1 MKKWYP
7 LIISMVLLAGC
18 SPGFGSD
25 NKVVQK
31 SNNKKE
37 TSVVSSY
44 QISDQYYKN
53 IYPYKTS
60 KSRGLVVSN
69 LNTSYD
75 IEEFETGLM
84 RVAQRNYPPD
94 DYLFQEGQYLTSDT
108 ITKWLNRKYTV
119 DQLKKKGLKEQ
130 DNVGLNPVN
139 DEKGSAK
146 QQNEKNPIYL
156 AQILEQ
162 DYLTKDSK
170 GNVKLSGVAIGLALN
185 SVYYYQTEKYGSTY
199 DVNISQKTLD
209 EKGKQIASEVVQ
221 RLRKMDGLKNVPIT
235 IGLYKQQSK
244 DSVIPGN
251 YFAYATVPANST
263 SADDWKNINE
273 KYYLFPSDD
282 AEKAHRDDEKTFENF
297 KTDIEDFFPN
307 YTGCIGR
314 ARYSDGQLADL
325 SIDIPIQFYGQAEVI
340 AFTQYVAGLVVKT
353 FPDYVNLQVSITAN
367 NEAKALIVRQ
377 SKAKDPTVH
386 IYN

>member
-7 LIISMVLLAGC
+7 LILSMVLLAGC
-18 SPGFGSD
+18 TPKFGSD
-25 NKVVQK
+25 DKVVQK

-37 TSVVSSY
+37 TSIVTSY

-84 RVAQRNYPPD
+84 RVAQHNYSPD
-94 DYLFQEGQYLTSDT
+94 DYLFQEGQYLSSDT
-108 ITKWLNRKYTV
+108 ITKWLNRKYTKS
-119 DQLKKKGLKEQ
+119 QLKKNGLKEK
-130 DNVGLNPVN
+130 DNVGLNPMN
-139 DEKGSAK
+139 DGKGSVQ

-162 DYLTKDSK
+162 DYLTQDSK

-185 SVYYYQTEKYGSTY
+185 SVYYYQKQKYGATYEVKIPQSTL
-199 DVNISQKTLD
+199 NT
-209 EKGKQIASEVVQ
+209 KGKQIAQEVVQ
-221 RLRKMDGLKNVPIT
+221 RLRNMKALKNVPI
-235 IGLYKQQSK
+235 IIALYKQQSK

-263 SADDWKNINE
+263 TVNDWKNINE
-273 KYYLFPSDD
+273 KYYLFPSNS
-282 AEKAHRDDEKTFENF
+282 ATNAHRDDEKTFENF
-297 KTDIEDFFPN
+297 KTDIEDYFPN

-314 ARYSDGQLADL
+314 ARYSNGQLVDL

-367 NEAKALIVRQ
+367 NEPKALIVRE
-377 SKAKDPTVH
+377 SKAKDPTIH

>member
-7 LIISMVLLAGC
+7 LILSMVLLAGC
-18 SPGFGSD
+18 TPKFGSD
-25 NKVVQK
+25 DKVVQK

-37 TSVVSSY
+37 TSIVTSY

-84 RVAQRNYPPD
+84 RVAQHNYSPD
-94 DYLFQEGQYLTSDT
+94 DYLFQEGQYLSSDT
-108 ITKWLNRKYTV
+108 ITKWLNRKYTKS
-119 DQLKKKGLKEQ
+119 QLKKNGLKEK
-130 DNVGLNPVN
+130 DNVGLNPMN
-139 DEKGSAK
+139 DGKGSVQ

-162 DYLTKDSK
+162 DYLTQDSK

-185 SVYYYQTEKYGSTY
+185 SVYYYQKQKYGATYEVKIPQSTL
-199 DVNISQKTLD
+199 NT
-209 EKGKQIASEVVQ
+209 KGKQIAQEVVQ
-221 RLRKMDGLKNVPIT
+221 RLRNMKALKNVPIT
-235 IGLYKQQSK
+235 IALYKQQSK

-263 SADDWKNINE
+263 TVNDWKNINE
-273 KYYLFPSDD
+273 KYYLFPSNS
-282 AEKAHRDDEKTFENF
+282 ATNAHRDDEKTFENF
-297 KTDIEDFFPN
+297 KTDIEDYFPN

-314 ARYSDGQLADL
+314 ARYSNGQLVDL

-367 NEAKALIVRQ
+367 NEPKALIVRE
-377 SKAKDPTVH
+377 SKAKDPTIH

>member
-18 SPGFGSD
+18 TPGFGSD

-108 ITKWLNRKYTV
+108 ITKWLNRKYTAN
-119 DQLKKKGLKEQ
+119 QLKKKGLKEQ

-139 DEKGSAK
+139 DGKGSAK

-156 AQILEQ
+156 AGKSSALSASHVPMILSVHTLLGESSSPASLDVPVTRQ
-162 DYLTKDSK
+162 
-170 GNVKLSGVAIGLALN
+170 GV
-185 SVYYYQTEKYGSTY
+185 S
-199 DVNISQKTLD
+199 
-209 EKGKQIASEVVQ
+209 
-221 RLRKMDGLKNVPIT
+221 
-235 IGLYKQQSK
+235 
-244 DSVIPGN
+244 
-251 YFAYATVPANST
+251 
-263 SADDWKNINE
+263 
-273 KYYLFPSDD
+273 
-282 AEKAHRDDEKTFENF
+282 
-297 KTDIEDFFPN
+297 
-307 YTGCIGR
+307 
-314 ARYSDGQLADL
+314 
-325 SIDIPIQFYGQAEVI
+325 
-340 AFTQYVAGLVVKT
+340 
-353 FPDYVNLQVSITAN
+353 
-367 NEAKALIVRQ
+367 
-377 SKAKDPTVH
+377 
-386 IYN
+386 